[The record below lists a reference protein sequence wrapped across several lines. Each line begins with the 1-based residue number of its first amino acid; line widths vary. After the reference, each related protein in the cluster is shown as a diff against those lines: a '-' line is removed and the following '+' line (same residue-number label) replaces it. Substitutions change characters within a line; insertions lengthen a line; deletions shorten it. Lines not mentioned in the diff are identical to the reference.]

1 MYETFDKTL
10 HEREI
15 KNKWKNLYL
24 EEIKY
29 KNLRKNEEVS
39 FYKSRKR
46 KILNMKDYTMNY

>member
-39 FYKSRKR
+39 YYKSRKR

>member
-10 HEREI
+10 QEREI

-46 KILNMKDYTMNY
+46 KILNMKGYTTNY